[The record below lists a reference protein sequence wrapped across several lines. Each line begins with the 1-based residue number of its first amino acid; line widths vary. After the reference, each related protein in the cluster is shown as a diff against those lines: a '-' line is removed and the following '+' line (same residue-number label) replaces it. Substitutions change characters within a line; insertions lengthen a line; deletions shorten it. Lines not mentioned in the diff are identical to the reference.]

1 MLTIN
6 NLDKIVRYP
15 IGYSFRVKSMV
26 CGHTNYHISL
36 IDGKGGC
43 RDLKLN
49 RIKGRRGLYK
59 LSYGNYL
66 LHLKFSDIHNLD
78 LFCAQIK
85 QLIIFHVN
93 N

>member
-36 IDGKGGC
+36 MDGKGQY

-49 RIKGRRGLYK
+49 RMKCRRGRYRI
-59 LSYGNYL
+59 SHGNYSL
-66 LHLKFSDIHNLD
+66 YLKFSDIHNLD
-78 LFCAQIK
+78 FFCKQITR
-85 QLIIFHVN
+85 LIC
-93 N
+93 

>member
-15 IGYSFRVKSMV
+15 IGYTFRVRCMI
-26 CGHTNYHISL
+26 CGHMVYHISL
-36 IDGKGGC
+36 IDGKGQH

-49 RIKGRRGLYK
+49 RNKGKRGNYK

-66 LHLKFSDIHNLD
+66 TNLPFSDIHNLD
-78 LFCAQIK
+78 LFCEHIK
-85 QLIIFHVN
+85 KLVC
-93 N
+93 

>member
-6 NLDKIVRYP
+6 NLNKIVRYP
-15 IGYSFRVKSMV
+15 IDAFRVKSMV
-26 CGHTNYHISL
+26 CYHMVYHISL
-36 IDGKGGC
+36 IDGKGQH

-49 RIKGRRGLYK
+49 RNKGRRGLYT

-78 LFCAQIK
+78 FFCAQITR
-85 QLIIFHVN
+85 LIC
-93 N
+93 

>member
-15 IGYSFRVKSMV
+15 IDTFRVKSMV
-26 CGHTNYHISL
+26 CGLSNYHISL
-36 IDGKGGC
+36 IDGKGQY
-43 RDLKLN
+43 RDLKLSRVKN
-49 RIKGRRGLYK
+49 KNDLYT
-59 LSYGNYL
+59 LSYGNYV
-66 LHLKFSDIHNLD
+66 LHLKFPDIHNLD
-78 LFCAQIK
+78 FFCAQIK

>member
-6 NLDKIVRYP
+6 NLDKIVRYQ
-15 IGYSFRVKSMV
+15 IDIFRVKSMV

-49 RIKGRRGLYK
+49 RMKGRRGKYTLSHGNHFLY
-59 LSYGNYL
+59 
-66 LHLKFSDIHNLD
+66 LKFSDIQNLD
-78 LFCAQIK
+78 TFCKQIGK
-85 QLIIFHVN
+85 LLC
-93 N
+93 

>member
-6 NLDKIVRYP
+6 NLNKIVRYP
-15 IGYSFRVKSMV
+15 IGYTFRVKSMV

-49 RIKGRRGLYK
+49 RMKGRRGKYTM
-59 LSYGNYL
+59 SHGNYSL
-66 LHLKFSDIHNLD
+66 YLKFSDIHNLD
-78 LFCAQIK
+78 LFCKQITR
-85 QLIIFHVN
+85 LIC
-93 N
+93 

>member
-15 IGYSFRVKSMV
+15 IGYSFCVKSMV

-36 IDGKGGC
+36 IDGKGQC

-49 RIKGRRGLYK
+49 RTKNVRDKYTI
-59 LSYGNYL
+59 SHGNYSL
-66 LHLKFSDIHNLD
+66 YLKFSDIQNID
-78 LFCAQIK
+78 TFCKQIK
-85 QLIIFHVN
+85 RLLC
-93 N
+93 

>member
-6 NLDKIVRYP
+6 NLDKIVRYQ
-15 IGYSFRVKSMV
+15 IDIFRVKSMV

-49 RIKGRRGLYK
+49 RMKGRRGKYA
-59 LSYGNYL
+59 LSYGNHFLY
-66 LHLKFSDIHNLD
+66 LKFSDIQNLD
-78 LFCAQIK
+78 TFCKQIGK
-85 QLIIFHVN
+85 LLC
-93 N
+93 

>member
-6 NLDKIVRYP
+6 NLNKIVRYP

-36 IDGKGGC
+36 IDGKGQC

-49 RIKGRRGLYK
+49 RMKGRRDKYTLSHGNHFLY
-59 LSYGNYL
+59 
-66 LHLKFSDIHNLD
+66 LKFSDIHNLD
-78 LFCAQIK
+78 LFCAHIK
-85 QLIIFHVN
+85 RLIC
-93 N
+93 

>member
-6 NLDKIVRYP
+6 NLDKIVRYQ
-15 IGYSFRVKSMV
+15 IDIFRVKSIV

-49 RIKGRRGLYK
+49 RMKGRRDKYTLSHDNHFLY
-59 LSYGNYL
+59 
-66 LHLKFSDIHNLD
+66 LKFLDIQNLD
-78 LFCAQIK
+78 TFCAQLK
-85 QLIIFHVN
+85 RLIC
-93 N
+93 

>member
-15 IGYSFRVKSMV
+15 IGYTFRVKSMI

-49 RIKGRRGLYK
+49 RIKGRQGLYK

-78 LFCAQIK
+78 LFCK
-85 QLIIFHVN
+85 QMTRLIC
-93 N
+93 

>member
-15 IGYSFRVKSMV
+15 IGYTFRVKSMV
-26 CGHTNYHISL
+26 CGRTNYNISL

-49 RIKGRRGLYK
+49 RMKGRRGRYRI
-59 LSYGNYL
+59 SHGNYSL
-66 LHLKFSDIHNLD
+66 YLKFSDIHNLD
-78 LFCAQIK
+78 LFCK
-85 QLIIFHVN
+85 QMTRLIC
-93 N
+93 

>member
-15 IGYSFRVKSMV
+15 IGYTFRVKSIV

-49 RIKGRRGLYK
+49 RMKGRRDKYTLSHGNHFLY
-59 LSYGNYL
+59 
-66 LHLKFSDIHNLD
+66 LKFLDIQNLD
-78 LFCAQIK
+78 TFCAQLK
-85 QLIIFHVN
+85 RLIC
-93 N
+93 

>member
-15 IGYSFRVKSMV
+15 IGHTFRVRCMI

-36 IDGKGGC
+36 IDGKGQH

-49 RIKGRRGLYK
+49 RIKGRRGKYRLT
-59 LSYGNYL
+59 YGNFL
-66 LHLKFSDIHNLD
+66 LDLSFADISNIDKFSSH
-78 LFCAQIK
+78 IK
-85 QLIIFHVN
+85 YLVC
-93 N
+93 

>member
-15 IGYSFRVKSMV
+15 IGYTFRVKSMV

-49 RIKGRRGLYK
+49 RIKSRRGLYK

-78 LFCAQIK
+78 FFCTQIT